1 MDGWMGS
8 CVMDWSDS
16 VEICTLVVKEDLV
29 ELVVFFISGAEATW
43 WLFMLCSLL
52 VQHCLVAH

>member
-1 MDGWMGS
+1 MGS